1 MLSECLEGLLE
12 VAFFPMEY
20 SELVTNGI
28 PASISQHYNLLG
40 IIGTDDPLISE
51 AEFVYLETIISGG
64 NAQKM
69 SEIFGVDLDE
79 NGMKIVNDRMVKNF
93 SLIRVLDSLTI
104 LDTQKIMSIIEELIV
119 TLEERL
125 ALKLTNPRKIGLY
138 VHISCMVERLI
149 RQVEITEFADLEQF
163 VFIHQREIRVIKDA
177 VSVLE
182 TIYSVQIPLP
192 EICYIHNILFLD

>member
-1 MLSECLEGLLE
+1 
-12 VAFFPMEY
+12 
-20 SELVTNGI
+20 
-28 PASISQHYNLLG
+28 
-40 IIGTDDPLISE
+40 
-51 AEFVYLETIISGG
+51 
-64 NAQKM
+64 M

-79 NGMKIVNDRMVKNF
+79 NGMKIVNDRMVKFFPHSSPRFVNYF
-93 SLIRVLDSLTI
+93 RYS
-104 LDTQKIMSIIEELIV
+104 KIMSIIEELIV